1 MFRDQG
7 CGAKEHKELKLTLNK
22 LRTSGRTTGIA
33 MANDTIDRDR
43 EGNKRKELG
52 GKIVSLFGH
61 TNIEKSIGN
70 SL

>member
-1 MFRDQG
+1 M
-7 CGAKEHKELKLTLNK
+7 TLNK
-22 LRTSGRTTGIA
+22 LRASGRNTGIA
-33 MANDTIDRDR
+33 MASNAIDRDG

-70 SL
+70 LL

>member
-1 MFRDQG
+1 M
-7 CGAKEHKELKLTLNK
+7 
-22 LRTSGRTTGIA
+22 SGRTTGIA